1 MFKPTARQR
10 LIRRET
16 ERRQRRFIRLIGEGR
31 LYWAVGLLVMYQ
43 ASEEIRNYPVL
54 VLVPLAIIAYGIY
67 KKYFPTESLY
77 HGDADSEE
85 SPDPGSETQ
94 FDAPS
99 EELKSA
105 LGSEADELLQVEGR
119 LLDQLATLGVAGSS
133 LIETAR
139 RFSLTRS
146 RLVKWKR
153 KSRKKPAPGHTT
165 HSHATD

>member
-10 LIRRET
+10 IRRET

-31 LYWAVGLLVMYQ
+31 LYWTGGLLVMYQ
-43 ASEEIRNYPVL
+43 ASEEIRNYPIL

-67 KKYFPTESLY
+67 KKYFSTESLY
-77 HGDADSEE
+77 HGGSDSDE

-119 LLDQLATLGVAGSS
+119 LLDQLATLGVAG
-133 LIETAR
+133 
-139 RFSLTRS
+139 
-146 RLVKWKR
+146 
-153 KSRKKPAPGHTT
+153 
-165 HSHATD
+165 

>member
-1 MFKPTARQR
+1 
-10 LIRRET
+10 
-16 ERRQRRFIRLIGEGR
+16 
-31 LYWAVGLLVMYQ
+31 MYQ

-99 EELKSA
+99 KELKSA

-119 LLDQLATLGVAGSS
+119 LLDQLATLGVTGSALADAS
-133 LIETAR
+133 R
-139 RFSLTRS
+139 KFSSTRS
-146 RLVKWKR
+146 QLLEDTKPEG
-153 KSRKKPAPGHTT
+153 KKPDRGRRRPRNPRNE
-165 HSHATD
+165 

>member
-1 MFKPTARQR
+1 
-10 LIRRET
+10 
-16 ERRQRRFIRLIGEGR
+16 
-31 LYWAVGLLVMYQ
+31 MYQ
-43 ASEEIRNYPVL
+43 ASEEIRNYPIL

-153 KSRKKPAPGHTT
+153 KSRIKPAPGHTT